1 MLGESPVHI
10 RCCHFSTSGAWVLR
24 ATSGSEN
31 SNSGLIWPSLV
42 LFTPSRKLEMRPPW
56 PRLALR
62 SLVSGVPGV
71 DSFGPPVAP
80 LLDVR
85 GAGDRDGMRSSL
97 LRGHDG
103 GVARSGKL
111 LILFRFV
118 PFRSIPCR
126 LRGQGCEVPAFAVS
140 DGGARRSGKLLIWL
154 HFVAFPSPEPS
165 PSALSTPRGR
175 GDLQGCEVP
184 SFAGTTSAI
193 RQNDACEQCSNR
205 RGYGAMG
212 CCRYSEGGAWS
223 DGCRLGSAVSHVS
236 EFVHRVV
243 NGAG

>member
-1 MLGESPVHI
+1 MYPLLSLLH
-10 RCCHFSTSGAWVLR
+10 LR
-24 ATSGSEN
+24 RVVVKSHLRSEN
-31 SNSGLIWPSLV
+31 SNIGLIWPSLV
-42 LFTPSRKLEMRPPW
+42 PFTPSHAWKMRPPW

-85 GAGDRDGMRSSL
+85 GAGDRDGMRGSL

-154 HFVAFPSPEPS
+154 HFVAFPSLEPS
-165 PSALSTPRGR
+165 SLPSPRGR
-175 GDLQGCEVP
+175 GDLSAFV
-184 SFAGTTSAI
+184 GTTGGWPY
-193 RQNDACEQCSNR
+193 CESLPVR
-205 RGYGAMG
+205 FR
-212 CCRYSEGGAWS
+212 SEGGQPLTHFDS
-223 DGCRLGSAVSHVS
+223 
-236 EFVHRVV
+236 F
-243 NGAG
+243 